1 MKRRFI
7 IFFILI
13 FILLVLYVNKYLE
26 LEYNVNILE
35 YIQLSSD
42 FTSEELEIINKY
54 QPLVFGGNINEPP
67 LGIYY
72 EKNRQYVGF
81 VVDYINALSIEL
93 GVPIVSQP
101 MIWNEALEALKKGET
116 DLCDMTP
123 SDERAK
129 SFAFSDSIYRLRGL
143 IVVKNSNDRIHDL
156 YDLDGMTVGVQ
167 KGDYSIEYITSKEIN
182 ANFVYT
188 DNVSGALNLLY
199 NNKVNAVVGD
209 EPVIRYYLNELHYA
223 DNYRILEK
231 PFYDNVC
238 AVAVSKEQKELLKV
252 IDKAIFNMKRKG
264 INRKIQMKWLGHTT
278 FLSENKSVEKLKLNL
293 VMALALA
300 MIIGYLIYLW
310 NRSLK
315 LLVDF
320 KTKQLQFMKN
330 ELEITFDGIENFL
343 IVLGKDLKIKNINS
357 SFLRYLEV
365 KKKLILNSFF
375 MDISLLCD
383 FEQQNEKLIYR
394 LLTCYDKCGKFDTQK
409 KYEIKSRG
417 RLFQV
422 SIYPLERNKA
432 EVINILVMI
441 SDITNTRI
449 QEQKLIHSNKMETI
463 GQLAAGMAHEL
474 RNPLG
479 VIRNS
484 TFILHDEYKE
494 KDKLKTMAIEAIDN
508 SVDRAS
514 KIIENLLKS
523 SRLTDDKKEWTNLK
537 NLIAEVMN
545 LYRKPLSEKN
555 ILLDIFCEENI
566 FIYINS
572 ESLEHILMNLIHNA
586 IDAMEKEGE
595 LEIHCFCYLENIE
608 IKVKDNGIG
617 IEEEMIDRI
626 FDPFYTTKSVGE
638 GTGLGLYIAYSE
650 AKKIEGDIKVISEK
664 NKGTTFI
671 IDIPCGSENIWEQN

>member
-1 MKRRFI
+1 MKRRFV

-13 FILLVLYVNKYLE
+13 FILLVVYVNKYLD

-35 YIQLSSD
+35 YIKLSSD

-72 EKNRQYVGF
+72 EKNKQYLGF

-93 GVPIVSQP
+93 GVPIISQP

-123 SDERAK
+123 SVERAK
-129 SFAFSDSIYRLRGL
+129 SFVFSDPIYRLRGL
-143 IVVKNSNDRIHDL
+143 IVVKDSDNRINDL
-156 YDLDGMTVGVQ
+156 EDLDGMTVGVQ
-167 KGDYSIEYITSKEIN
+167 KGDYSIEYIISKGIN
-182 ANFVYT
+182 PSFVYT
-188 DNVSGALNLLY
+188 DNVYGALDLLY
-199 NNKVNAVVGD
+199 NNKVDAVVGD

-223 DNYRILEK
+223 DDYRILEK

-293 VMALALA
+293 IMSLALA

-357 SFLRYLEV
+357 SFLKFLQVE
-365 KKKLILNSFF
+365 KNSILDSFF
-375 MDISLLCD
+375 MDIPLLCD
-383 FEQQNEKLIYR
+383 FEEQNEKLIYK
-394 LLTCYDKCGKFDTQK
+394 LLTCYDECDNFDTQK
-409 KYEIKSRG
+409 KFEIKSKG
-417 RLFQV
+417 KLFQI
-422 SIYPLERNKA
+422 SIYPLERNKS
-432 EVINILVMI
+432 EVVNVLVMI

-537 NLIAEVMN
+537 NLITEVVN
-545 LYRKPLSEKN
+545 LYKKPLYEQN
-555 ILLDIFCEENI
+555 IILEVVCEDDIL
-566 FIYINS
+566 IYINS
-572 ESLEHILMNLIHNA
+572 ESLKHILMNLVHNA
-586 IDAMEKEGE
+586 IDAMEEGGA
-595 LEIHCFCYLENIE
+595 LEINCFFDLENIE

-617 IEEEMIDRI
+617 IEKEMIDKI

-650 AKKIEGDIKVISEK
+650 AQKIEGDIRVISKK